1 MEENPMN
8 KKDLMRKLRHMKLP
22 IMAEQY
28 ERQTEDPAYSQL
40 SFDERFSELI
50 EMEYDSRVNHTIERY
65 IKNAHFYD
73 SSANMESINY
83 DPERR
88 LDRSQMEELATNK
101 YLEKGLNVIFVGA
114 SGCGKTW
121 LSNALGIHACRD
133 RKTVLYIRLPELFSK
148 FEEMRI
154 QGKYTEYLKKLG
166 KFDLIILDEF
176 LLRSTN
182 ETERSDLLEL
192 MEIRCNKKSTIFC
205 SQYSFDGWH
214 QLLDGGPIAD
224 AILDRIINSSY
235 LITLHGKSLRETYS
249 RLKDCE

>member
-1 MEENPMN
+1 MN

-101 YLEKGLNVIFVGA
+101 CLEKGLNVIFVGA